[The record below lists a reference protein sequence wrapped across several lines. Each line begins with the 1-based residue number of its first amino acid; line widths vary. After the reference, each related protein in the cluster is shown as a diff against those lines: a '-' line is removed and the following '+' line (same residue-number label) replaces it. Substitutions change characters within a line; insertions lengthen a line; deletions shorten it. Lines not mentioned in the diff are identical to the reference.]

1 MHKKIG
7 IAPQNRLK
15 TLRNLIASKPLV
27 RILEAH
33 NGITGLIVETTKI
46 ESGSACKEF
55 DGIWLSSL
63 TDSAAKGKPDI
74 EYVDITSRLATL
86 NDILEVTTKPIIFD
100 GDSGGISEHFVFM
113 VRTLERLGASAVI
126 IEDRVGLKMNSLFR
140 TEVPQQQDTIES
152 FTHKISQGKKAQVA
166 DDFMIIARIESL
178 VQKKGLKDALER
190 AEAYLCGGAD
200 GIMIHSNEESPV
212 EILAFCKEFKNF
224 EKKVPLVIV
233 PSTFNQIR
241 EDELVR
247 AGANIVIYAN
257 HLLRSAYPAMVRVAT
272 SILEYGRSYEASKYC
287 LPINDMLN
295 MVPSAKS
302 LALTD
307 EKSNGR
313 K

>member
-7 IAPQNRLK
+7 IVPQNRLK

-126 IEDRVGLKMNSLFR
+126 IEDRVGLKMNSLLR

-152 FTHKISQGKKAQVA
+152 FTHKISQGKNAQVA

-178 VQKKGLKDALER
+178 IQKKGLKDALAR
-190 AEAYLCGGAD
+190 AEAYLCSGAD
-200 GIMIHSNEESPV
+200 GIMIHSNEESPM
-212 EILAFCKEFKNF
+212 EILAFCREFKNF
-224 EKKVPLVIV
+224 EKEVPLVIV
-233 PSTFNQIR
+233 PSTFNQIK

-295 MVPSAKS
+295 VVPSAKS